1 MIVSVTPQ
9 GFSFPFA
16 SGDKLAGARGLRIPV
31 LAGADHETLF
41 GRLEA
46 AGRER
51 GFELFASADW
61 IVGVKCETAAE
72 DLAAQTAALYAD
84 LIAVSQAHGR
94 KLARIWNYVPD
105 INGTSAGGLETY
117 RVFCLG
123 RAKAFD
129 GANWSG
135 PLPAA
140 SAVGG
145 ESGVLAVM
153 FAAARSRPQASEN
166 PEQVPAYEY
175 PADYGPRAPS
185 FSRAMRV
192 EADGKRWTFISGT
205 AAIKGHLS
213 RAAGDL
219 SGQLECTLDNLR
231 IISVACGL
239 GERLAAGRKCERHF
253 KVYLRQAGH
262 LAAAKAVLE
271 ESLFREGDRVA
282 WVRADICRAELLIE
296 IEATVLEA

>member
-1 MIVSVTPQ
+1 MIVPVTPQ
-9 GFSFPFA
+9 GFWFSFA
-16 SGDKLAGARGLRIPV
+16 SGDKPAGARGLRIQV
-31 LAGADHETLF
+31 LDGADHETLF
-41 GRLEA
+41 GGFEA
-46 AGRER
+46 SGHER
-51 GFELFASADW
+51 GFELFVSADW
-61 IVGVKCETAAE
+61 LVGVRRETTFA

-94 KLARIWNYVPD
+94 ELTRIWNYVPD
-105 INGTSAGGLETY
+105 INGTPAGGLETY
-117 RVFCLG
+117 QAFCLG

-145 ESGVLAVM
+145 EPGVLAVM
-153 FAAARSRPQASEN
+153 FAAAREKPRASEN

-219 SGQLECTLDNLR
+219 SGQIECTLDNLR

-239 GERLAAGRKCERHF
+239 GEQLAAGRDCERHF

-262 LAAAKAVLE
+262 LAEAKAVLG